1 MAKSRSVAG
10 SKRFT
15 HISFSNANSEKWR
28 EKFEEAG
35 VPVTNK
41 RKGRFRVSVTPDEFK
56 EHEDLI
62 CQAVAEAVKEF
73 EA

>member
-41 RKGRFRVSVTPDEFK
+41 
-56 EHEDLI
+56 HEDLI